1 MNSTPSTSIT
11 DPLAGPAAG
20 ATTTGPARAG
30 AAHRRTALVTGAT
43 SGIGRAVAVQLAA
56 EGFSVLVHGR
66 DAVRGTQVVEQIELT
81 GGHATFVEVDLFD
94 EAAVVEFAASLGP
107 VDVLVNNAGM
117 SWFGPSSTL
126 DLATYDRLWNLNVK
140 AAYLLVAALAPSMA
154 ERGHGSIVSIDSM
167 AGHVGLAG
175 GAAYGA
181 TKAALTALS
190 RSWAAEFSTS
200 GVRVNTVAPGPVYS
214 TESNRELIDN
224 LATTTLLGRGA
235 VPEEIA
241 EVVAF
246 LASDRASYVTGA
258 LFPVDGGR
266 TAI

>member
-1 MNSTPSTSIT
+1 MSSTISTHT
-11 DPLAGPAAG
+11 ATAATQAGLAEK
-20 ATTTGPARAG
+20 
-30 AAHRRTALVTGAT
+30 TALVTGAT
-43 SGIGRAVAVQLAA
+43 SGIGRAVAIQLAA
-56 EGFSVLVHGR
+56 EGFTVLVHGR
-66 DAVRGTQVVEQIELT
+66 DAVRGTQVVEGIELT
-81 GGHATFVEVDLFD
+81 GGQARFVRADLSD
-94 EAAVVEFAASLGP
+94 DSAVLEFAANLGQI
-107 VDVLVNNAGM
+107 DVLVNNAGM
-117 SWFGPSSTL
+117 SWFGPSATL
-126 DLATYDRLWNLNVK
+126 DVATYDLLWDLNVK
-140 AAYLLVAALAPSMA
+140 SAYLLVAALAPGMA
-154 ERGHGSIVSIDSM
+154 ERGHGSIISIDSM

-181 TKAALTALS
+181 SKAALTALS
-190 RSWAAEFSTS
+190 RAWAAEFSPS

-214 TESNRELIDN
+214 DESKRELIDN

-241 EVVAF
+241 EIVAF